1 MTQARLTSDA
11 DRVAVRFF
19 ERLLGSYPQLARVFT
34 GHDGDDACERLCGAI
49 RGTLDSIESLDQLQD
64 MAVSAGRTS
73 PVVATL
79 LGVMEEATDG
89 RALDMTVN
97 WVGVKSAIS
106 RQLVRSRVRDLTD
119 IHGARRHPSGNQE
132 ESNMAPAASTKSR
145 RANPK
150 PAEAFALLIEN
161 VPVAQILVK
170 SDGTVEAL
178 NRAGRELFDRLTT
191 ELGFGATALQS
202 GGLSLVLEALP
213 QLQAVVHGGA
223 QSVQISDDTFDVTVA
238 PVDSDYSVHTWQ
250 AAAADDAESQRL
262 KSMLENM
269 PINVMVANRDFEL
282 VYMNPASAKTLK
294 TLEHL
299 LPKPVDQLVGEKI
312 DIFHKDPE
320 VQRRI
325 VGSAANLPHRQ
336 QIKVGPETLDL
347 LVSPII
353 DSKGE
358 YLGPMVTWEVITEK
372 LKLEAEMVRIRN
384 MVEAAPINILMANR
398 DFELVYMNPASAKTL
413 KTLEH
418 LLPKPVDQLVGEK
431 IDIFHKNPEVQRRI
445 VGNASNL
452 PHRARIKLG
461 EDTLDLLVSAIND
474 ADGEFIG
481 PMVTWSVISE
491 QVRMADDFERDVKGV
506 VDAVTSGSTEMQA
519 SSNNMAAMAEETA
532 RQAESASAASE
543 QASKNVETVASA
555 TEELSKSID
564 EIGRH
569 VQDASRMTQQAVDE
583 ADRTNT
589 TIQDLGEASNEIG
602 QVIKVI
608 TSIAQ
613 QTNLLALNATIEA
626 ARAGEAGKGFAVV
639 ANEVKELA
647 RQTARATE
655 EISGK
660 IEAIQKSTGV
670 AVDAI
675 QSIGESIGRIN
686 EISGTIAS
694 AVEEQTAATGE
705 ISRNVT
711 EASRGTSEVSS
722 NITSVSQAADES
734 GRGANDILTAAT
746 SLGEESARLDDV
758 TNEFLKRMRAL

>member
-1 MTQARLTSDA
+1 MVTWDIITEKVRLED
-11 DRVAVRFF
+11 
-19 ERLLGSYPQLARVFT
+19 
-34 GHDGDDACERLCGAI
+34 
-49 RGTLDSIESLDQLQD
+49 
-64 MAVSAGRTS
+64 
-73 PVVATL
+73 
-79 LGVMEEATDG
+79 EAT
-89 RALDMTVN
+89 RI
-97 WVGVKSAIS
+97 K
-106 RQLVRSRVRDLTD
+106 
-119 IHGARRHPSGNQE
+119 
-132 ESNMAPAASTKSR
+132 NMM
-145 RANPK
+145 
-150 PAEAFALLIEN
+150 EN
-161 VPVAQILVK
+161 
-170 SDGTVEAL
+170 
-178 NRAGRELFDRLTT
+178 
-191 ELGFGATALQS
+191 
-202 GGLSLVLEALP
+202 
-213 QLQAVVHGGA
+213 
-223 QSVQISDDTFDVTVA
+223 A
-238 PVDSDYSVHTWQ
+238 PV
-250 AAAADDAESQRL
+250 
-262 KSMLENM
+262 
-269 PINVMVANRDFEL
+269 NVLMANRDFEL
-282 VYMNPASAKTLK
+282 VYMNPSSFRTLK

-299 LPKPVDQLVGEKI
+299 LPKPVAQLVGEKI

-325 VGSAANLPHRQ
+325 VGTASNLPHRA
-336 QIKVGPETLDL
+336 QINVGPETLDL
-347 LVSPII
+347 LVSPIL
-353 DSKGE
+353 DAKGE
-358 YLGPMVTWEVITEK
+358 YVGPMVTWEVVTEK

-398 DFELVYMNPASAKTL
+398 DFELVYMNPSSEKTL

-445 VGNASNL
+445 VGNPGNL

-461 EDTLDLLVSAIND
+461 DDTLDLLVSAIND

-481 PMVTWSVISE
+481 PMVTWSIISE
-491 QVRMADDFERDVKGV
+491 QVQMADDFEREVKSV
-506 VDAVTSGSTEMQA
+506 VNAVTSGSTEMQA
-519 SSNNMAAMAEETA
+519 GSNNMAAMAEETA

-583 ADRTNT
+583 SDRTNT

-626 ARAGEAGKGFAVV
+626 ARAGEAGKRFAVV

-705 ISRNVT
+705 ISRNVS
-711 EASRGTSEVSS
+711 EASRGTAEVSS